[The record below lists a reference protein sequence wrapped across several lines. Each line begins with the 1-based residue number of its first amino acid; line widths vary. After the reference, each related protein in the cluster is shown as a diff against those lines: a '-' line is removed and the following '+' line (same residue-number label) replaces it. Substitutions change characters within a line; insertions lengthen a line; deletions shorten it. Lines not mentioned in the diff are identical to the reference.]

1 MMMIHHDD
9 DDDDSCHD
17 HDHGGGGGGG
27 GYDDVPG
34 SSFFVFHALCIYHHT
49 FPTLAAQDIQVE
61 ACRVADE
68 RPWAGHPKV
77 SNIIIYRL
85 EIFRCRHLLPL
96 PAPYLFLEIRGL
108 WV

>member
-1 MMMIHHDD
+1 MMMMMMMIHAMIMIMVVAVAVVVTTM
-9 DDDDSCHD
+9 CR
-17 HDHGGGGGGG
+17 
-27 GYDDVPG
+27 VQV
-34 SSFFVFHALCIYHHT
+34 FFVFHALCIYHHT

-85 EIFRCRHLLPL
+85 EIIRCRHLLPL